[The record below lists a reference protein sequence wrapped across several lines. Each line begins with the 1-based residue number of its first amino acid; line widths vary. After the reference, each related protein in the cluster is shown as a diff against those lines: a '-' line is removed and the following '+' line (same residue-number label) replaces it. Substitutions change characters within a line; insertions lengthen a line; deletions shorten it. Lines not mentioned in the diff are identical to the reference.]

1 MRFQIIVAIV
11 VSVCAQSPSGRVPDG
26 AKPPGQL
33 LEWPQWRGPGRD
45 GVVPATQAPADWPAG
60 FGSAWRVELGEGYSS
75 PVVAGTRVFV
85 HSRKDPKEIVT
96 AVDLATGKTL
106 WQQEYDAPYQKN
118 QYAVRMGKG
127 PNATPLV
134 TGGRVFTIGATGI
147 LNAWDAASG
156 KRLWEQNYTKEVD
169 FSKLFCGT
177 AASPL
182 LAHGLVVVQVGS
194 DIHGGRILALDP
206 ASGATTWQ
214 WRGPGPGYA
223 SPVMISIG
231 ATSQLVTMTN
241 QSIVGLDARTGRELW
256 SVPFPDEWH
265 ENIVTPTW
273 TGRHLIVSGSRQGTQ
288 AYTVTEAGGTW
299 QAKQV
304 WKVTDASMYMST
316 PVAGDGL
323 IYGMSDKRKGQFV
336 ALDESTGAVKW
347 ATEGRDGDFASVLL
361 TPRHVLFLTNS
372 ADLVV
377 AKRGGTFA
385 IEKKYDLGAS
395 ETWSAPV
402 FVGRDIVIRDAGGM
416 SRLVAK

>member
-1 MRFQIIVAIV
+1 MRFQIIIAIV
-11 VSVCAQSPSGRVPDG
+11 LSVSAQSPPAR
-26 AKPPGQL
+26 
-33 LEWPQWRGPGRD
+33 EWTQWRGPNRD
-45 GVVPATQAPADWPAG
+45 GIVPAAQAPADWPAA
-60 FGSAWRVELGEGYSS
+60 FGSAWRVEVGEGYSS

-85 HSRKDPKEIVT
+85 HSRKDPKELVT
-96 AVDLATGKTL
+96 AIDLATGKTV
-106 WQQEYDAPYQKN
+106 WQQAYDASYQKN

-134 TGGRVFTIGATGI
+134 AGGRLFTLGATGI
-147 LNAWDAASG
+147 LNAWDTASG

-177 AASPL
+177 AASPV

-194 DIHGGRILALDP
+194 DVHGGRILALDP
-206 ASGATTWQ
+206 ATGATKWQ

-223 SPVMISIG
+223 SPVIITVG

-256 SVPFPDEWH
+256 TAPFPDEWH

-273 TGRHLIVSGSRQGTQ
+273 TGRHLIVSGTRQGTQ
-288 AYTVTEAGGTW
+288 AYTLSETGGAW

-323 IYGMSDKRKGQFV
+323 IYGLSDKRKGHFV

-347 ATEGRDGDFASVLL
+347 ATEGREGDFASVLL
-361 TPRHVLFLTNS
+361 TPKHVLFLTNG

-377 AKRGGTFA
+377 ARRGGTFT
-385 IEKKYDLGAS
+385 IDKKYDLGAS

-402 FVGRDIVIRDAGGM
+402 IVGRDLVIRDAAGV
-416 SRLVAK
+416 SRLSAK

>member
-1 MRFQIIVAIV
+1 MRFQIIIAIV
-11 VSVCAQSPSGRVPDG
+11 LSVSAQSPPAR
-26 AKPPGQL
+26 
-33 LEWPQWRGPGRD
+33 EWTQWRGPNRD
-45 GVVPATQAPADWPAG
+45 GIVPAAQVPADWPVA
-60 FGSAWRVELGEGYSS
+60 FGSAWRVEVGEGYSS
-75 PVVAGTRVFV
+75 PIVAGTRVFV
-85 HSRKDPKEIVT
+85 HSRKDPKELVT
-96 AVDLATGKTL
+96 AIDLPSGKTV
-106 WQQEYDAPYQKN
+106 WQQVYDAPYQKN

-134 TGGRVFTIGATGI
+134 AEARLFTLGATGI
-147 LNAWDAASG
+147 LNAWDTASG

-177 AASPL
+177 AASPV

-194 DIHGGRILALDP
+194 DVHGGRILALDP
-206 ASGATTWQ
+206 ATGATKWQ

-223 SPVMISIG
+223 SPVIITVG

-256 SVPFPDEWH
+256 TAPFPDEWH

-273 TGRHLIVSGSRQGTQ
+273 TGRHLIVSGTRQGTQ
-288 AYTVTEAGGTW
+288 AYTLSETGGAW

-323 IYGMSDKRKGQFV
+323 IYGLSDKRKGHFV

-347 ATEGRDGDFASVLL
+347 ATEGREGDFASVLL
-361 TPRHVLFLTNS
+361 TPKHVLFLTNG

-377 AKRGGTFA
+377 ARRGGTFA
-385 IEKKYDLGAS
+385 IDKKYDLGAS

-402 FVGRDIVIRDAGGM
+402 IVGRDLVIRDAAGV
-416 SRLVAK
+416 SRLSAK

>member
-1 MRFQIIVAIV
+1 MRFPIIVAIV
-11 VSVCAQSPSGRVPDG
+11 VSVSAQTPAPR
-26 AKPPGQL
+26 
-33 LEWPQWRGPGRD
+33 EWPQWRGPNRD
-45 GVVPATQAPADWPAG
+45 GIVPATQAPADWPAG

-96 AVDLATGKTL
+96 AIDLATGKTL

-134 TGGRVFTIGATGI
+134 TGGRVFTLGATGI
-147 LNAWDAASG
+147 LSAWDAASG

-206 ASGATTWQ
+206 ATGTAKWQ

-273 TGRHLIVSGSRQGTQ
+273 TGRHLIVSGTRQGTQ
-288 AYTVTEAGGTW
+288 AYTLTEADGTW
-299 QAKQV
+299 QANQV

-347 ATEGRDGDFASVLL
+347 ATEGREGDFASVLL
-361 TPRHVLFLTNS
+361 TPRHVLFLTNG

-377 AKRGGTFA
+377 VKRGGSFA

-402 FVGRDIVIRDAGGM
+402 FVGQDIVIRDAGGV
-416 SRLVAK
+416 SRRSAK

>member
-1 MRFQIIVAIV
+1 MRFQIIIAIV
-11 VSVCAQSPSGRVPDG
+11 LSVSAQSPPAR
-26 AKPPGQL
+26 
-33 LEWPQWRGPGRD
+33 EWTQWRGPNRD
-45 GVVPATQAPADWPAG
+45 GIVPAAQVPADWPAA
-60 FGSAWRVELGEGYSS
+60 FGSAWRVEVGEGYSS

-85 HSRKDPKEIVT
+85 HSRKDPKELVT
-96 AVDLATGKTL
+96 AIDLPSGKTV
-106 WQQEYDAPYQKN
+106 WQQVYDAPYQKN

-134 TGGRVFTIGATGI
+134 AEARLFTLGATGI
-147 LNAWDAASG
+147 LNAWDTASG

-177 AASPL
+177 AASPV

-194 DIHGGRILALDP
+194 DVHGGRILALDP
-206 ASGATTWQ
+206 ATGATKWQ

-223 SPVMISIG
+223 SPVIITVG

-256 SVPFPDEWH
+256 TAPFPDEWH

-273 TGRHLIVSGSRQGTQ
+273 TGRHLIVSGTRQGTQ
-288 AYTVTEAGGTW
+288 AYTLSETGGAW

-323 IYGMSDKRKGQFV
+323 IYGLSDKRKGHFV

-347 ATEGRDGDFASVLL
+347 ATEGREGDFASVLL
-361 TPRHVLFLTNS
+361 TPKHVLFLTNG

-377 AKRGGTFA
+377 ARRGGTFA
-385 IEKKYDLGAS
+385 IDKKYDLGAS

-402 FVGRDIVIRDAGGM
+402 IVGRDLVIRDAAGV
-416 SRLVAK
+416 SRLSAK

>member
-11 VSVCAQSPSGRVPDG
+11 VSVSAQ
-26 AKPPGQL
+26 APGPR
-33 LEWPQWRGPGRD
+33 EWPQWRGPNRD
-45 GVVPATQAPADWPAG
+45 GVVPAAQVPAEWPAA
-60 FGSAWRVELGEGYSS
+60 FGSAWRVEVGEGYSS
-75 PVVAGTRVFV
+75 PVVAGSRVFV

-96 AVDLATGKTL
+96 AIDLATGKTL

-134 TGGRVFTIGATGI
+134 ADGRVFTLGATGI
-147 LNAWDAASG
+147 LNAWDTGSG

-182 LAHGLVVVQVGS
+182 LAHGAVVVQVGS
-194 DIHGGRILALDP
+194 DVHGGRILALDP
-206 ASGATTWQ
+206 ATGATKWQ

-223 SPVMISIG
+223 SPVMITAG

-273 TGRHLIVSGSRQGTQ
+273 TGRHLIVSGTRQGTQ
-288 AYTVTEAGGTW
+288 AYTLTEAAGTW

-304 WKVTDASMYMST
+304 WKVIDASMYMST

-323 IYGMSDKRKGQFV
+323 IYGMSDKRKGHFV

-347 ATEGRDGDFASVLL
+347 ATEGREGDFASVLL
-361 TPRHVLFLTNS
+361 TPRHVLFLTNG

-377 AKRGGTFA
+377 ARRGGTFT
-385 IEKKYDLGAS
+385 IDKKYDLGTS

-402 FVGRDIVIRDAGGM
+402 LVGRDIVIRDAGGV
-416 SRLVAK
+416 SRLSAK

>member
-1 MRFQIIVAIV
+1 MRFQIIIAIV
-11 VSVCAQSPSGRVPDG
+11 LSVSAQSPPAR
-26 AKPPGQL
+26 
-33 LEWPQWRGPGRD
+33 EWTQWRGPNRD
-45 GVVPATQAPADWPAG
+45 GIVPAAQVPADWPAA
-60 FGSAWRVELGEGYSS
+60 FGSAWRVEVGEGYSS

-85 HSRKDPKEIVT
+85 HSRKDPKELVT
-96 AVDLATGKTL
+96 AIDLPSGKTV
-106 WQQEYDAPYQKN
+106 WQQVYDAPYQKN

-134 TGGRVFTIGATGI
+134 AEARLFTLGATGI
-147 LNAWDAASG
+147 LNAWDTASG

-177 AASPL
+177 AASPA

-194 DIHGGRILALDP
+194 DVHGGRILALDP
-206 ASGATTWQ
+206 ATGATKWQ

-223 SPVMISIG
+223 SPVIITVG

-256 SVPFPDEWH
+256 TAPFPDEWH

-273 TGRHLIVSGSRQGTQ
+273 TGRHLIVSGTRQGTQ
-288 AYTVTEAGGTW
+288 AYTLSETGGAW

-323 IYGMSDKRKGQFV
+323 IYGLSDKRKGHFV

-347 ATEGRDGDFASVLL
+347 ATEGREGDFASVLL
-361 TPRHVLFLTNS
+361 TPKHVLFLTNG

-377 AKRGGTFA
+377 ARRGGTFA
-385 IEKKYDLGAS
+385 IDKKYDLGAS

-402 FVGRDIVIRDAGGM
+402 IVGRDLVIRDAAGV
-416 SRLVAK
+416 SRLSAK

>member
-1 MRFQIIVAIV
+1 MRFQIIIAIV
-11 VSVCAQSPSGRVPDG
+11 LSVSAQSPPAR
-26 AKPPGQL
+26 
-33 LEWPQWRGPGRD
+33 EWTQWRGPNRD
-45 GVVPATQAPADWPAG
+45 GIVPAAQVPADWPAA
-60 FGSAWRVELGEGYSS
+60 FGSAWRVEVGEGYSS

-85 HSRKDPKEIVT
+85 HSRKDPKELVT
-96 AVDLATGKTL
+96 AIDLPSGKTV
-106 WQQEYDAPYQKN
+106 WQQVYDAPYQKN

-134 TGGRVFTIGATGI
+134 AEARLFTLGATGI
-147 LNAWDAASG
+147 LNAWDTASG

-177 AASPL
+177 AASPV

-194 DIHGGRILALDP
+194 DVHGGRILALDP
-206 ASGATTWQ
+206 ATGATKWQ

-223 SPVMISIG
+223 SPVIITVG

-256 SVPFPDEWH
+256 TAPFPDEWH

-273 TGRHLIVSGSRQGTQ
+273 TGRHLIVSGTRQGTQ
-288 AYTVTEAGGTW
+288 AYTLSETGGAW

-323 IYGMSDKRKGQFV
+323 IYGLSDKRKGHFV
-336 ALDESTGAVKW
+336 ALDESTGVVKW
-347 ATEGRDGDFASVLL
+347 ATEGREGDFASVLL
-361 TPRHVLFLTNS
+361 TPKHVLFLTNG

-377 AKRGGTFA
+377 ARRGGTFA
-385 IEKKYDLGAS
+385 IDKKYDLGAS

-402 FVGRDIVIRDAGGM
+402 IVGRDLVIRDAAGV
-416 SRLVAK
+416 SRLSAK

>member
-1 MRFQIIVAIV
+1 MKVLIIVAIV
-11 VSVCAQSPSGRVPDG
+11 LSVSAQVPP
-26 AKPPGQL
+26 AR
-33 LEWPQWRGPGRD
+33 EWTQWRGPNRD
-45 GVVPATQAPADWPAG
+45 GIVPAAQAPADWPAA
-60 FGSAWRVELGEGYSS
+60 FGSAWRVEIGEGYSS

-85 HSRKDPKEIVT
+85 HSRKDPKELVT
-96 AVDLATGKTL
+96 AIDLATGKTV
-106 WQQEYDAPYQKN
+106 WQQAYDAPYQKN

-134 TGGRVFTIGATGI
+134 AGGRLFTLGATGI
-147 LNAWDAASG
+147 LNAWDTASG

-177 AASPL
+177 AASPV

-194 DIHGGRILALDP
+194 DVHGGRILGLDP
-206 ASGATTWQ
+206 ATGATKWQ
-214 WRGPGPGYA
+214 WRGSGPGYA
-223 SPVMISIG
+223 SPVIITVG

-256 SVPFPDEWH
+256 TAPFPDEWH

-288 AYTVTEAGGTW
+288 AYTVTETGGTW
-299 QAKQV
+299 QAKQI

-316 PVAGDGL
+316 PVAGDGF
-323 IYGMSDKRKGQFV
+323 IYGMSDKRKGHFV

-347 ATEGRDGDFASVLL
+347 ATEGREGDFASVLL
-361 TPRHVLFLTNS
+361 TPKHVLFLTNG

-377 AKRGGTFA
+377 ARRGGTFA

-402 FVGRDIVIRDAGGM
+402 IVGRDLVIRDAGGV
-416 SRLVAK
+416 SRLSGK

>member
-11 VSVCAQSPSGRVPDG
+11 LSVSAQSPPAR
-26 AKPPGQL
+26 
-33 LEWPQWRGPGRD
+33 EWAQWRGPNRD
-45 GVVPATQAPADWPAG
+45 GIVPAAQAPADWPAA
-60 FGSAWRVELGEGYSS
+60 FGSAWRVEVGEGYSS

-85 HSRKDPKEIVT
+85 HSRKDPKELVT
-96 AVDLATGKTL
+96 AIDLTSGKTV
-106 WQQEYDAPYQKN
+106 WQQVYDASYQKN

-134 TGGRVFTIGATGI
+134 AGARLFTLGATGM
-147 LNAWDAASG
+147 LNAWDTASG
-156 KRLWEQNYTKEVD
+156 TRLWEQNYTQEVD

-177 AASPL
+177 AASPV

-194 DIHGGRILALDP
+194 DVHGGRILALDP
-206 ASGATTWQ
+206 ATGATKWQ

-223 SPVMISIG
+223 SPVIITVG

-256 SVPFPDEWH
+256 TAPFPDEWH

-273 TGRHLIVSGSRQGTQ
+273 TGRHLIVSGTRQGTQ
-288 AYTVTEAGGTW
+288 AYTLSETGGAW

-323 IYGMSDKRKGQFV
+323 IYGLSDKRKGHFV

-347 ATEGRDGDFASVLL
+347 ATEGREGDFASVLL
-361 TPRHVLFLTNS
+361 TPKHVLFLTNG

-377 AKRGGTFA
+377 ARRGGTFA
-385 IEKKYDLGAS
+385 IDKKYDLGAS

-402 FVGRDIVIRDAGGM
+402 IVGRDLVIRDAAGV
-416 SRLVAK
+416 SRLSAK

>member
-11 VSVCAQSPSGRVPDG
+11 LSVSAQSPPAR
-26 AKPPGQL
+26 
-33 LEWPQWRGPGRD
+33 EWTQWRGPNRD
-45 GVVPATQAPADWPAG
+45 GIVPAAQAPADWPAA
-60 FGSAWRVELGEGYSS
+60 FGSAWRVEVGEGYSS

-85 HSRKDPKEIVT
+85 HSRKDPKELVT
-96 AVDLATGKTL
+96 AIDLPSGKTV
-106 WQQEYDAPYQKN
+106 WQQVYDAPYQKN

-134 TGGRVFTIGATGI
+134 AEARLFTLGATGI
-147 LNAWDAASG
+147 LNAWDTASG

-177 AASPL
+177 AASPV

-194 DIHGGRILALDP
+194 DVHGGRILALDP
-206 ASGATTWQ
+206 ATGATKWQ

-223 SPVMISIG
+223 SPVIITVG

-256 SVPFPDEWH
+256 TAPFPDEWH

-273 TGRHLIVSGSRQGTQ
+273 TGRHLIVSGTRQGTQ
-288 AYTVTEAGGTW
+288 AYTLSETGGAW

-323 IYGMSDKRKGQFV
+323 IYGLSDKRKGHFV

-347 ATEGRDGDFASVLL
+347 ATEGREGDFASVLL
-361 TPRHVLFLTNS
+361 TPKHVLFLTNG

-377 AKRGGTFA
+377 ARRGGTFA
-385 IEKKYDLGAS
+385 IDKKYDLGAS

-402 FVGRDIVIRDAGGM
+402 IVGRDLVIRDAAGV
-416 SRLVAK
+416 SRLSAK

>member
-11 VSVCAQSPSGRVPDG
+11 LSVSAQSPPAR
-26 AKPPGQL
+26 
-33 LEWPQWRGPGRD
+33 EWTQWRGPNRD
-45 GVVPATQAPADWPAG
+45 GIVPAAQVPADWPAA
-60 FGSAWRVELGEGYSS
+60 FGSAWRVEVGEGYSS

-85 HSRKDPKEIVT
+85 HSRKDPKELVT
-96 AVDLATGKTL
+96 AIDLTSGKTV
-106 WQQEYDAPYQKN
+106 WQQVYDAPYQKN

-134 TGGRVFTIGATGI
+134 AEARLFTLGATGI
-147 LNAWDAASG
+147 LNAWDTASG

-177 AASPL
+177 AASPV

-194 DIHGGRILALDP
+194 DVHGGRILALDP
-206 ASGATTWQ
+206 ATGATKWQ

-223 SPVMISIG
+223 SPVIITVG

-256 SVPFPDEWH
+256 TAPFPDEWH

-273 TGRHLIVSGSRQGTQ
+273 TGRHLIVSGTRQGTQ
-288 AYTVTEAGGTW
+288 AYTLSETGGAW

-323 IYGMSDKRKGQFV
+323 IYGLSDKRKGHFV

-347 ATEGRDGDFASVLL
+347 ATEGREGDFASVLL
-361 TPRHVLFLTNS
+361 TPKHVLFLTNG

-377 AKRGGTFA
+377 ARRGGTFA
-385 IEKKYDLGAS
+385 IDKKYDLGAS

-402 FVGRDIVIRDAGGM
+402 IVGRDLVIRDAAGV
-416 SRLVAK
+416 SRLSAK

>member
-1 MRFQIIVAIV
+1 MRFQIIIAIV
-11 VSVCAQSPSGRVPDG
+11 LSVSAQSPPAR
-26 AKPPGQL
+26 
-33 LEWPQWRGPGRD
+33 EWTQWRGPNRD
-45 GVVPATQAPADWPAG
+45 GIVPAAQVPADWPAA
-60 FGSAWRVELGEGYSS
+60 FGSAWRVEVGEGYSS

-85 HSRKDPKEIVT
+85 HSRKDPKELVT
-96 AVDLATGKTL
+96 AIDLPSGKTV
-106 WQQEYDAPYQKN
+106 WQQVYDAPYQKN

-134 TGGRVFTIGATGI
+134 AEARLFTLGATGI
-147 LNAWDAASG
+147 LNAWDTASG

-177 AASPL
+177 AASPV

-194 DIHGGRILALDP
+194 DVHGGRILALDP
-206 ASGATTWQ
+206 ATGATKWQ

-223 SPVMISIG
+223 SPVIITVG

-256 SVPFPDEWH
+256 TAPFLDEWH

-273 TGRHLIVSGSRQGTQ
+273 TGRHLIVSGTRQGTQ
-288 AYTVTEAGGTW
+288 AYTLSETGGAW

-323 IYGMSDKRKGQFV
+323 IYGLSDKRKGHFV

-347 ATEGRDGDFASVLL
+347 ATEGREGDFASVLL
-361 TPRHVLFLTNS
+361 TPKHVLFLTNG

-377 AKRGGTFA
+377 ARRGGTFA
-385 IEKKYDLGAS
+385 IDKKYDLGAS

-402 FVGRDIVIRDAGGM
+402 IVGRDLVIRDAAGV
-416 SRLVAK
+416 SRLSAK

>member
-1 MRFQIIVAIV
+1 MRFQIIIAIV
-11 VSVCAQSPSGRVPDG
+11 LSVSAQSPPAR
-26 AKPPGQL
+26 
-33 LEWPQWRGPGRD
+33 EWTQWRGPNRD
-45 GVVPATQAPADWPAG
+45 GIVPAAQVPADWPAA
-60 FGSAWRVELGEGYSS
+60 FGSAWRVEVGEGYSS

-85 HSRKDPKEIVT
+85 HSRKDPKELVT
-96 AVDLATGKTL
+96 AIDLPSGKTV
-106 WQQEYDAPYQKN
+106 WQQVYDAPYQKN

-134 TGGRVFTIGATGI
+134 AEARLFTLGATGM
-147 LNAWDAASG
+147 LNAWDTASG
-156 KRLWEQNYTKEVD
+156 TRLWEQNYTQEVD

-177 AASPL
+177 AASPV

-194 DIHGGRILALDP
+194 DVHGGRILALDP
-206 ASGATTWQ
+206 ATGATKWQ

-223 SPVMISIG
+223 SPVIITVG

-256 SVPFPDEWH
+256 TAPFPDEWH

-273 TGRHLIVSGSRQGTQ
+273 TGRHLIVSGTRQGTQ
-288 AYTVTEAGGTW
+288 AYTLSETGGAW

-323 IYGMSDKRKGQFV
+323 IYGLSDKRKGHFV

-347 ATEGRDGDFASVLL
+347 ATEGREGDFASVLL
-361 TPRHVLFLTNS
+361 TPKHVLFLTNG

-377 AKRGGTFA
+377 ARRGGTFA
-385 IEKKYDLGAS
+385 IDKKYDLGAS

-402 FVGRDIVIRDAGGM
+402 IVGRDLVIRDAAGV
-416 SRLVAK
+416 SRLSAK